1 MINLIRGELY
11 RYRHKKFFWITLAA
25 SLLSGIVFGVSVTGF
40 STGRYTDRGNFDDMF
55 LVPAAVILCIFISLT
70 IGREYSDG
78 VIRNK
83 LIQGKSRLQIYGSKL
98 LVSIGVS
105 LVLSMLFLIGF
116 SIVSVKQTLP
126 YLNGGILLRAGLA
139 FLLMHGVWATLFT
152 IISIVIPHK
161 EIGSILNIA
170 LIIAVMFGCY
180 QLEFVLGQ
188 PEFIQDTSVETIE
201 MTPEE
206 VAQVN
211 AGTFEGSYAWDE
223 DDNGVLTYYKT
234 VENHGEKSPNPR
246 YVSGG
251 LRTAIELI
259 DNTLPHGQINQY
271 VAYLQSCLYSD
282 DPALIETNDIPWFP
296 LYSLGF
302 MVVLAGSGTL
312 AFRKKEFK

>member
-11 RYRHKKFFWITLAA
+11 RYRHKKFFWITLVA
-25 SLLSGIVFGVSVTGF
+25 SLLSGIIFGVSVTGF
-40 STGRYTDRGNFDDMF
+40 GTGGYSDRGFFDDMF
-55 LVPAAVILCIFISLT
+55 LVPAAVVLCIFISLT

-116 SIVSVKQTLP
+116 SLIAIKQILP

-139 FLLMHGVWATLFT
+139 FLMMHGVWATIFT
-152 IISIVIPHK
+152 IISILIPHK

-170 LIIAVMFGCY
+170 LIIAVMFGSY
-180 QLEFVLGQ
+180 QLESALGQ
-188 PEFIQDTSVETIE
+188 PEFIGSYSCESVQ

-206 VAQVN
+206 VSQIKD
-211 AGTFEGSYAWDE
+211 GTFVGSYSYST
-223 DDNGVLTYYKT
+223 DDNGVRTYYKE
-234 VENHGEKSPNPR
+234 VEVSHDQVPNPH

-282 DPALIETNDIPWFP
+282 DPAIIETNDIPWFH

-302 MVVLAGSGTL
+302 MVVLAGCGTL

>member
-25 SLLSGIVFGVSVTGF
+25 ALLSGIVFGFSVTGIRTGSF
-40 STGRYTDRGNFDDMF
+40 SDRGNFDDMF
-55 LVPAAVILCIFISLT
+55 LVPAAVVLCVFISLT

-83 LIQGKSRLQIYGSKL
+83 LIQGKSRLQIYGAKL
-98 LVSIGVS
+98 SVSIGFS

-116 SIVSVKQTLP
+116 SIVAVKQVLP
-126 YLNGGILLRAGLA
+126 YLNGSILLRAGLA
-139 FLLMHGVWATLFT
+139 FLLMNGVWATLFT
-152 IISIVIPHK
+152 IISITIPHK

-170 LIIAVMFGCY
+170 LIIVVMFGCY
-180 QLEFVLGQ
+180 QLESILGQ
-188 PEFIQDTSVETIE
+188 PKFIQEISVETIE

-206 VAQVN
+206 VSQVK

-234 VENHGEKSPNPR
+234 VESRGEKNPNPR

-251 LRTAIELI
+251 LRTAIEQI

-271 VAYLQSCLYSD
+271 VSYLQSCLYSD
-282 DPALIETNDIPWFP
+282 DPAMIETNDIPWFP

-302 MVVLAGSGTL
+302 MAVLAGCGAS